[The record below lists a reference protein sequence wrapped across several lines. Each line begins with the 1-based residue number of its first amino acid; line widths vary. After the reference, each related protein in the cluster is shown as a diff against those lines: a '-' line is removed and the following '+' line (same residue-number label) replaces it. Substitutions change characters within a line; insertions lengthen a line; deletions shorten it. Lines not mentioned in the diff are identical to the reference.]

1 MATKIDKKNVIRQG
15 IVEAANVYS
24 ENLAGKTFLYVYGDE
39 YFEVF
44 FPIDHFLHLTGVGT
58 ILSAKDFY
66 KNAKKSILTN
76 SQFYFDE
83 RHVYANAKKKL
94 PCLKRL
100 PELTNDMVCILKYME
115 TMTITYKLSMT
126 NLEFTLAL
134 TDNIDNTGKKIN
146 DYFLPMS
153 LRVNDS
159 SVEKSKGGEIVDF
172 IFSKA
177 VSVVKYDTLLFED
190 KSKTIPKHIRH
201 LLSDSLCAVTY
212 K

>member
-1 MATKIDKKNVIRQG
+1 
-15 IVEAANVYS
+15 
-24 ENLAGKTFLYVYGDE
+24 
-39 YFEVF
+39 
-44 FPIDHFLHLTGVGT
+44 
-58 ILSAKDFY
+58 
-66 KNAKKSILTN
+66 
-76 SQFYFDE
+76 
-83 RHVYANAKKKL
+83 
-94 PCLKRL
+94 
-100 PELTNDMVCILKYME
+100 MVCILKYME

-172 IFSKA
+172 IFLKA
-177 VSVVKYDTLLFED
+177 ASVVKYDTLLFED
-190 KSKTIPKHIRH
+190 KSKTIPKHIKH
-201 LLSDSLCAVTY
+201 LLSDSLGADTY